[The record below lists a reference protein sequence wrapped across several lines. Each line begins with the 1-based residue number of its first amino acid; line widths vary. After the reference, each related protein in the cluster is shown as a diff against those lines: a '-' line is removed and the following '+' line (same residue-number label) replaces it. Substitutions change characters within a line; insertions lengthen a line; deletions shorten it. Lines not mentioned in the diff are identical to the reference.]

1 MTTIFSIAIA
11 KLSLVA
17 DDLEK
22 LEASLSAGKEKT
34 YSVGDW
40 IPNLTRNASPYV
52 HSAASH
58 PTRLNGS

>member
-22 LEASLSAGKEKT
+22 LEASLSAGSEKN
-34 YSVGDW
+34 V
-40 IPNLTRNASPYV
+40 
-52 HSAASH
+52 
-58 PTRLNGS
+58 